1 MGDESTSADELIR
14 RVGEG
19 DEEALGELFGAH
31 RERLKRLVR
40 LRLDR
45 RLQRRVDPS
54 DVLQEAYLDLAKKLP
69 AYASKPSLP
78 FFLWVRL
85 VVVERLIRIHRT
97 HLDAAARDAGRE
109 VSLHRGGEPRAD
121 SASIAAQ
128 LLGRVTSASRAAV
141 RAERRVQLEATLDA
155 MDPVD
160 REVIV
165 LRHFEELSND
175 EAASVLGLSKAAAS
189 KRYVRAMLKL
199 KVVLANTPGL
209 ADTVDGGAG

>member
-1 MGDESTSADELIR
+1 MGEGSTELIR

-19 DEEALGELFGAH
+19 DEAALGELFGSY
-31 RERLKRLVR
+31 RDRLKRLVR

-54 DVLQEAYLDLAKKLP
+54 DVLQEAYIDLARKLP
-69 AYASKPSLP
+69 AYASKPSMP

-85 VVVERLIRIHRT
+85 VVVERLIRLHRT
-97 HLDAAARDAGRE
+97 HLEAAARDAGRE
-109 VSLHRGGEPRAD
+109 VPIDGGGPRAD

-128 LLGRVTSASRAAV
+128 LMGRITTASRAAE
-141 RAERRVQLEATLDA
+141 RAERRRQLESTLND
-155 MDPVD
+155 MDPTD

-175 EAASVLGLSKAAAS
+175 EAAGVLGLSKAAAS

-199 KVVLANTPGL
+199 KAVLEKSPGL
-209 ADTVDGGAG
+209 VDTADGEPR